1 MTPDIVLRQV
11 ILDAH
16 DLAPDGSFAIVARRV
31 VEGDDYLA
39 HLWIVPLAGGTG
51 RGRRGGSARPGRP
64 RQLTRG
70 RVLDGSPRISPD
82 GRSVAFT
89 RCPVGVPDAATRL
102 FVLPLDGGEP
112 EPRSP
117 EKGSVGELAW
127 APDGR
132 SLAYTAEVE
141 PPRFLVGKAKPGT
154 SPLARHIRRMDWRW
168 DEAGHVDRW
177 SHLHVVAATG
187 PVRPRRLTSGEGG
200 AHGIA
205 WRPDGRAIAYAAD
218 RRPDG
223 DRSPHPVIWA
233 VEPEARS
240 GAGAGGTE
248 GAGAGAEA
256 DADATGARA
265 GAGGIPEPRE
275 LVRLAGPAGQ
285 PAYSPDGRWIAV
297 VGADDPDWTDEV
309 SPTLYVA
316 PAGGGPA
323 VALAPELDRPVGSW
337 ADSDLMGWF
346 TEARGGPTWTEDGD
360 VIALVSDRGRVHPWR
375 FPVDPASGGPAGD
388 PVRLAA
394 GDVAGRS
401 LAIGG
406 GVVSMVAMTDHGPAE
421 LCVVEGGGAG
431 VDDAGGGAGPG
442 ADGGGSRSGAD
453 EAGGPGDAGGGGP
466 GRLRPRTTFGSA
478 WARGLAWPTMRVV
491 DAPGPGGPIETWVAS
506 PAGSGDGPL
515 PTIVDVHGGPLG
527 AWAPTPSLEVVLLC
541 AAGYRVVLPNI
552 RGSATYGADW
562 IRPQLGHWGEV
573 DADDVHAAL
582 DHVIS
587 LGLADADRLG
597 VLGLSYGGFMV
608 NWLVGTTDRFRAAVS
623 ENGVANQVSA
633 WANSD
638 CGPEYCRTALMG
650 DPTTPEGIELLWRQS
665 PLRHVANV
673 RTPLLML
680 QGEADRRCPPADT
693 EQLFIALRWLG
704 REVEYVLYPDE
715 YHVYASTG
723 RPDRRIDRHTRMLA
737 WFDAHLKG

>member
-1 MTPDIVLRQV
+1 MTHPATPDLVRRQV

-16 DLAPDGSFAIVARRV
+16 DLAPDGSFAVVARRV
-31 VEGDDYLA
+31 VDGNDYLA
-39 HLWIVPLAGGTG
+39 HLWLVPLADAAG
-51 RGRRGGSARPGRP
+51 RRRRGGPADRAGTSRPSTRP

-89 RCPVGVPDAATRL
+89 RCPVGEPHASTRL
-102 FVLPLDGGEP
+102 YVLPLDGGEP

-117 EKGSVGELAW
+117 EKGSVGEVAW
-127 APDGR
+127 SPDGR
-132 SLAYTAEVE
+132 TLAYTAEVE
-141 PPRFLVGKAKPGT
+141 PPRFLVGETSPGT
-154 SPLARHIRRMDWRW
+154 SPLARHVRRMDWRW

-177 SHLHVVAATG
+177 SHLHVVAASG
-187 PVRPRRLTSGEGG
+187 PARPRRLTTGEGG
-200 AHGIA
+200 ARGIA

-218 RRPDG
+218 PRPDG
-223 DRSPHPVIWA
+223 DRQPHPTIWA
-233 VEPEARS
+233 VATD
-240 GAGAGGTE
+240 AGET
-248 GAGAGAEA
+248 
-256 DADATGARA
+256 
-265 GAGGIPEPRE
+265 PPPRE
-275 LVRLAGPAGQ
+275 LVRLAGPAGS
-285 PAYSPDGRWIAV
+285 PAYSPDGRWLAV
-297 VGADDPDWTDEV
+297 VGVDEPDWTDEV
-309 SPTLYVA
+309 SPTLHVA
-316 PAGGGPA
+316 PADGGAA
-323 VALAPELDRPVGSW
+323 VALAPDLDRPVGAW
-337 ADSDLMGWF
+337 VDSDLMGWF
-346 TEARGGPTWTEDGD
+346 TEARGGPAWTADGA
-360 VIALVSDRGRVHPWR
+360 VVALVSDRGRVHPWR
-375 FPVDPASGGPAGD
+375 FPVDSSTGRPGGD
-388 PVRLAA
+388 PVRLAT

-406 GVVSMVAMTDHGPAE
+406 GVVSVLAVTDHGPAE
-421 LCVVEGGGAG
+421 LCTVEGGPGSGARAGRGAG
-431 VDDAGGGAGPG
+431 DADK
-442 ADGGGSRSGAD
+442 AD
-453 EAGGPGDAGGGGP
+453 GP
-466 GRLRPRTTFGSA
+466 GRLRRRTTFGSA
-478 WARGLAWPTMRVV
+478 WARGLPWPAMRAVE
-491 DAPGPGGPIETWVAS
+491 APGPGGPIETWVAS
-506 PAGSGDGPL
+506 PAGAADEPL
-515 PTIVDVHGGPLG
+515 PTVVDVHGGPLG

-582 DHVIS
+582 DHVIA
-587 LGLADADRLG
+587 LGLADPDRLG

-650 DPTTPEGIELLWRQS
+650 DPTTPEGVDLLWRQS

-737 WFDAHLKG
+737 WFDARLKD